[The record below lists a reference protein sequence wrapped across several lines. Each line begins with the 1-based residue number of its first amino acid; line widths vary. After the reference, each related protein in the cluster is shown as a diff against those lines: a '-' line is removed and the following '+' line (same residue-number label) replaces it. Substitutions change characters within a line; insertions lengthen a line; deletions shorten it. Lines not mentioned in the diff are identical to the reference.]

1 MMTGSVQSRHVTLP
15 VTFMRLGEPNLT
27 IEFAIDT
34 GFTDYL
40 MLPPDAVR
48 ALGLPFQYHT
58 AADLA
63 DDSTV
68 EMAVHEA
75 TILWNGIPTNVRL
88 IATGRRPLLG
98 TALLD
103 DNDLFAR
110 FREGGPVSVDPVE

>member
-15 VTFMRLGEPNLT
+15 ITFLRPEEPDL
-27 IEFAIDT
+27 IPEFVIDT

-40 MLPPDAVR
+40 TLPPAAVR
-48 ALGLPFQYHT
+48 AMGLPFQYHT

-68 EMAVHEA
+68 EMAVHA
-75 TILWNGIPTNVRL
+75 AIILWNDVPMEVRV

-103 DNDLFAR
+103 DSDLFAR
-110 FREGGPVSVDPVE
+110 FREGGLVRIESVE